1 MPDITPELRQRVL
14 NVLDASLTDL
24 QKLAAKKKPPPGYLG
39 LGFQQVQNRLE
50 QSRGAV
56 KEFADRKS
64 LVNELKRLDDTVSKV
79 GSGGDVA
86 PAAQRLRSALAT
98 LLTELQSG

>member
-1 MPDITPELRQRVL
+1 MPDINPELRQRVL

-24 QKLAAKKKPPPGYLG
+24 QKLAAKKKASPGYLG
-39 LGFQQVQNRLE
+39 FQHVQNRLE

-79 GSGGDVA
+79 GGGGDVA
-86 PAAQRLRSALAT
+86 PAAQRLRIALAT
-98 LLTELQSG
+98 LLKELQSG

>member
-1 MPDITPELRQRVL
+1 ML
-14 NVLDASLTDL
+14 NVLDSSLTDL
-24 QKLAAKKKPPPGYLG
+24 QKLAAKKKAPPGYLG
-39 LGFQQVQNRLE
+39 FQHVQNRLE

-64 LVNELKRLDDTVSKV
+64 LINELRRLDDTVSKV
-79 GSGGDVA
+79 GGGGDVA

-98 LLTELQSG
+98 LLKELQSG